1 MLNRFRVGASI
12 LLAAFVVLFASESP
26 VVLSLR
32 HAVFDGYQRL
42 FPFAHV
48 HEPVVIVAIDEKSL
62 AAFGQWPW
70 PRVRMAEL
78 VKKIT
83 TYKPAVIGFDVLF
96 AESDRYSVGAFASLI
111 PGISQELVNKLKAE
125 PSGDRTFAHA
135 LQDGNTVLAMAA
147 LQDTNSRGGAPPRVA
162 PLQLTAKSELPFKR
176 FKGVLLSIPELDQAA
191 SGRGFISEDADDGIV
206 RRAPLFARIGNAGEA
221 SDAIALS
228 LGMEMLRVASGSS
241 VSIRD
246 LTGGALEVKLEDLTF
261 PAQDDGSV
269 WLRHSRHDDNRFV
282 SAVDVVRGELPRD
295 KLEGK
300 LVLVGLTGLGL
311 FDFKT
316 TVLHESVP
324 GVEIHAQLIEQLLAG
339 VHLQR
344 PGAAPFVEFLLMIL
358 SGGLLI
364 WLVPTMRVQRA
375 LLMFILIGTTLV
387 TIGISMFLWKGMLID
402 VAWPA
407 ISTTW
412 ILVGMLAGSL
422 AVSDQ
427 QRRIMGEQAARIGG
441 ELMAAQRIQMGLLP
455 DPASV
460 FVDET
465 RFAVAATLEPARRVG
480 GDFYDCF
487 MIDKNRMFFLIADV
501 SGKGLAAALFMAS
514 AKSHLKSALLMKPYD
529 VSAALTDA
537 QAEVARENPEQMFVT
552 VFAAILDV
560 SNGRLEYVNAGH
572 DAPFVRAPGG
582 PLMRLQPAAGPPLC
596 VIDDFDYSGETH
608 QMVTGEWIFIMT
620 DGVMEATNRRG
631 EFFGTQRLEAMLN
644 DAQLSDVPAD
654 IVDMVKARVHA
665 FAEGTEP
672 ADDITLLSV
681 RWGPGRGNATW
692 DSSPVQSA
700 GSATAR

>member
-1 MLNRFRVGASI
+1 MCVN
-12 LLAAFVVLFASESP
+12 
-26 VVLSLR
+26 
-32 HAVFDGYQRL
+32 
-42 FPFAHV
+42 
-48 HEPVVIVAIDEKSL
+48 EPVVIVAIDEKSL

-70 PRVRMAEL
+70 PRVRLAEL
-78 VKKIT
+78 VKKT
-83 TYKPAVIGFDVLF
+83 ASYKPAVIGLDVLF

-111 PGISQELVNKLKAE
+111 PGISPELVDRLKAE
-125 PSGDRTFAHA
+125 PSGDRMFARA
-135 LQDGNTVLAMAA
+135 LHDGNTVLAMAA
-147 LQDTNSRGGAPPRVA
+147 LQEKNPRSSALPLVA
-162 PLQLTAKSELPFKR
+162 PVRVSAKTELPFKR
-176 FKGVLLSIPELDQAA
+176 LQSVLLSIAELDQAA
-191 SGRGFISEDADDGIV
+191 AGRGFISEDADDGIV
-206 RRAPLFARIGNAGEA
+206 RRAPLFARIGKAGEA

-228 LGMEMLRVASGSS
+228 LGMEMLRVASGSG

-246 LTGGALEVKLEDLTF
+246 LNGGAIEVKLEELTF
-261 PAQDDGSV
+261 PAQHDGSI

-282 SAVDVVRGELPRD
+282 SAVDVIRGELPRD

-300 LVLVGLTGLGL
+300 LVLIGFTGLGL

-316 TVLHESVP
+316 TVLHENVP

-344 PGAAPFVEFLLMIL
+344 PGAAPFVELLLMIL

-364 WLVPTMRVQRA
+364 WLVPRMRVQRA
-375 LLMFILIGTTLV
+375 LLMFVAISAVFV
-387 TIGISMFLWKGMLID
+387 TIGFAMFLCKGMLID

-460 FVDET
+460 FGDET

-487 MIDKNRMFFLIADV
+487 MVDKNRLFFLIADV

-514 AKSHLKSALLMKPYD
+514 AKSHLKSAVLMKPYD

-537 QAEVARENPEQMFVT
+537 QAEIARENPEQMFVT

-560 SNGRLEYVNAGH
+560 SSGQLEYVNAGH

-582 PLMRLQPAAGPPLC
+582 PLTRLQPAAGPPLC
-596 VIDDFDYSGETH
+596 VIDDFDYHGESH
-608 QMVTGEWIFIMT
+608 QMVAGEWLFIMT
-620 DGVMEATNRRG
+620 DGVIEATNKRG
-631 EFFGTQRLEAMLN
+631 EFFGTKRLEELLN
-644 DAQLSDVPAD
+644 DTQLSDVPAD
-654 IVDMVKARVHA
+654 IVGMVKTRVHA

-672 ADDITLLSV
+672 ADDITLVSV
-681 RWGPGRGNATW
+681 RWGQGRSNAT
-692 DSSPVQSA
+692 P
-700 GSATAR
+700 